1 MSERNISELCHWADQ
16 QAERIIKQKGELDL
30 YTCASGITPSGTVHI
45 GNFREIITVDL
56 IVRALRDRGKNVRFI
71 YSWDD
76 YDVFRKVPGN
86 MPKPE
91 VLEKY
96 LRYPITMVP
105 DTFERDENYARHHE
119 KDIEN
124 QLPRVGIHPEFL
136 YQASRYRANR
146 YAEGM
151 KTAMR
156 HRDVIKDCLN
166 TYRDDEHKMK
176 PEDVY
181 WPVAAFCCNCNK
193 DTTEILDYDGEYG
206 ITYKCT
212 SCGHVE
218 KGDLRTSKEFKLG
231 WRVDWPMRWN
241 EEKVVFEPGG
251 KDHISPGGSYDT
263 AKLVSKRLYNWDA
276 PVTMKYDFVKLKG
289 VPGKMSSSKG
299 KVISLIDALEV
310 YQPEVLRYIFAQ
322 NKVDHEFSI
331 SFDLDVVT
339 VYEAYDRTERIA
351 WGKELPKEKDEKKR
365 ESIIN
370 HEKRIYEL
378 SQVEPGFPKA
388 EPYQIGFRLLTTLL
402 QTYSGDIDAVIK
414 SLGDVKP
421 EQEEVLRRRC
431 VCAWYWINESAPDC
445 APDFCFKIRDDGTTA
460 KLPHALADAVKKVHD
475 EVLPKI
481 SSFQTDRDCQEA
493 IYAVATSLG
502 IDAKQLFTALYEV
515 IIGKD
520 QGPRLGSFMRIIEAG
535 KLERLLASVEG
546 VDESKLQKKTTEKK
560 LTPEQIDKLPPAERF
575 SRRVI
580 LKVSKIEKVEQHPG
594 GAFLYILTLN
604 TGDSEPRQIVSSI
617 VPFYKAEE
625 LLGKNIVLVYNLK
638 PANFRGVRSNGMLL
652 AASDPAVTDKETC
665 EVIFAPQ
672 FEVGTILEPEGFSA
686 PEEELCFVKADK
698 FAEMGLH
705 TKSGFVEIDGKKI
718 GANGKFLTVEVY
730 KDGKVK

>member
-1 MSERNISELCHWADQ
+1 MSRDSSELCHWADQ
-16 QAERIIKQKGELDL
+16 QAERIIKQKGDLDS

-146 YAEGM
+146 YTEGM
-151 KTAMR
+151 KTAMQK
-156 HRDVIKDCLN
+156 RDVIKACLN
-166 TYRDDEHKMK
+166 EYRDDEHKMK
-176 PEDVY
+176 DSDVY
-181 WPVAAFCCNCNK
+181 WPVAAFCCKCNK
-193 DTTEILDYDGEYG
+193 DETEILEYDGEYG
-206 ITYKCT
+206 ITYKCNA
-212 SCGHVE
+212 CGHVE

-299 KVISLIDALEV
+299 KVISLVDALEV
-310 YQPEVLRYIFAQ
+310 YQGEVLRYIFAQ

-351 WGKELPKEKDEKKR
+351 WGLEEPKEKDPAKKQ
-365 ESIIN
+365 SIIN

-378 SQVEPGFPKA
+378 SQIEPGFPKVQ
-388 EPYQIGFRLLTTLL
+388 PYQVPFRLLTTLL

-414 SLGDVKP
+414 SLGDVKK
-421 EQEEVLRRRC
+421 EQEETLRRRC

-445 APDFCFKIRDDGTTA
+445 APDFCFKIRDDGSKAEDITGDML
-460 KLPHALADAVKKVHD
+460 KAVQRVRD
-475 EVLPKI
+475 EVVPKVG
-481 SSFQTDRDCQEA
+481 SYALDKDCQQDMYN
-493 IYAVATSLG
+493 IATELG
-502 IDAKQLFTALYEV
+502 LDAKSLFTALYHA
-515 IIGKD
+515 IINKD
-520 QGPRLGSFMRIIEAG
+520 QGPRLANFMKIIG
-535 KLERLLASVEG
+535 KE
-546 VDESKLQKKTTEKK
+546 K
-560 LTPEQIDKLPPAERF
+560 LTK
-575 SRRVI
+575 I
-580 LKVSKIEKVEQHPG
+580 LS
-594 GAFLYILTLN
+594 
-604 TGDSEPRQIVSSI
+604 
-617 VPFYKAEE
+617 
-625 LLGKNIVLVYNLK
+625 VY
-638 PANFRGVRSNGMLL
+638 
-652 AASDPAVTDKETC
+652 
-665 EVIFAPQ
+665 
-672 FEVGTILEPEGFSA
+672 
-686 PEEELCFVKADK
+686 
-698 FAEMGLH
+698 
-705 TKSGFVEIDGKKI
+705 
-718 GANGKFLTVEVY
+718 
-730 KDGKVK
+730 

>member
-1 MSERNISELCHWADQ
+1 M
-16 QAERIIKQKGELDL
+16 AEKIIKTKGDLDL

-76 YDVFRKVPGN
+76 YDVFRKVPAN
-86 MPKPE
+86 MPHPE
-91 VLEKY
+91 ILEKY

-105 DTFERDENYARHHE
+105 DTFGRDENYARHHE
-119 KDIEN
+119 VDIET

-136 YQASRYRANR
+136 YQAQRYRANR
-146 YAEGM
+146 YTEGM
-151 KTAMR
+151 RIAMQN
-156 HRDVIKDCLN
+156 RDVIKDCLN
-166 TYRDDEHKMK
+166 AYRDEEHKMK

-181 WPVAAFCCNCNK
+181 WPVAAFCCKCNK
-193 DTTEILDYDGEYG
+193 DTTEITDYDGEYR

-263 AKLVSKRLYNWDA
+263 AKLVSKKLYNWDA

-299 KVISLIDALEV
+299 KVISLVDALEV

-365 ESIIN
+365 ESIIS

-378 SQVEPGFPKA
+378 SQVEPGFPKV
-388 EPYQIGFRLLTTLL
+388 EPYQIGFRMLTTLL

-431 VCAWYWINESAPDC
+431 ACAWYWINESAPDC
-445 APDFCFKIRDDGTTA
+445 APDFCFKIREDGSKAEDITGDMLTA
-460 KLPHALADAVKKVHD
+460 VRRVRD
-475 EVLPKI
+475 EVVPKVG
-481 SSFQTDRDCQEA
+481 SYALDKECQQEMYN
-493 IYAVATSLG
+493 IATELG
-502 IDAKQLFTALYEV
+502 LDAKSLFTALYHA
-515 IIGKD
+515 IINKD
-520 QGPRLGSFMRIIEAG
+520 QGPRL
-535 KLERLLASVEG
+535 
-546 VDESKLQKKTTEKK
+546 
-560 LTPEQIDKLPPAERF
+560 
-575 SRRVI
+575 
-580 LKVSKIEKVEQHPG
+580 
-594 GAFLYILTLN
+594 
-604 TGDSEPRQIVSSI
+604 
-617 VPFYKAEE
+617 
-625 LLGKNIVLVYNLK
+625 
-638 PANFRGVRSNGMLL
+638 ANFMKIIGKEKL
-652 AASDPAVTDKETC
+652 AK
-665 EVIFAPQ
+665 
-672 FEVGTILEPEGFSA
+672 ILS
-686 PEEELCFVKADK
+686 
-698 FAEMGLH
+698 
-705 TKSGFVEIDGKKI
+705 
-718 GANGKFLTVEVY
+718 VY
-730 KDGKVK
+730 